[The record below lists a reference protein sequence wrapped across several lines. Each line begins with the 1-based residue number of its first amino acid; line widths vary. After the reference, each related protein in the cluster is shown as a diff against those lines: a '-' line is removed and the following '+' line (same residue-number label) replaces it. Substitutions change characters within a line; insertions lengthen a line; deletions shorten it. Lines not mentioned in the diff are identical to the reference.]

1 MLAMRR
7 LAHLAPL
14 SLALLL
20 AACGDGEPLL
30 PADATLPDGA
40 RYRGEVVDG
49 LLQGPGRLDYRNGSW
64 FVGTF
69 KDGQLHGPGEW
80 HGANGEHYVGEF
92 AQGAFHGQGT
102 LHYRDGSS
110 YQGGFAAGRFAGEG
124 TLKQGGLVY
133 RGAFKDDL
141 FHGLGTLER
150 ADGSSFHGQF
160 NNGLADGQGVRSD
173 EYGNQFSGEFD
184 KGQLRGPGS
193 FKSADGDLY
202 SGAFRD
208 NQFHGKGRYQSAAG
222 DVWSGLF
229 VAGAANGAGE
239 FQGADGERYLGEF
252 RDWNYHGQGRLH
264 LADGSLY
271 QGRFEHGEYAGNGTL
286 TLAEGNQQSGTWLR
300 GQRLRDEQGRMLA
313 DPLELGLLAQ
323 GQLLDQAIADL
334 PASTPAI
341 ELYALTL
348 AGDGKQSVFMREAD
362 YVANLLGERFAAHG
376 RISLTNHREQI
387 SLRPLATRESLRR
400 AVQALAER
408 SGPEDLIFIY
418 LTSHGSSQH
427 ELNLDQPRLQLG
439 DLPASELAVLLQP
452 LRERHKVVVI
462 SACYSGGFIPPLQD
476 DKTLVMTAARAD
488 RVSFGCSEEND
499 FTYFGRALFAEAL
512 NETDDLQRAFELAKA
527 KVAEREQADGFE
539 ASEPQIWPAKAVL
552 QHWRALR
559 EQQASRALNT
569 ASGDQAATR
578 PAPPIE
584 QSIERSTQ

>member
-1 MLAMRR
+1 MRR
-7 LAHLAPL
+7 LANLASL

-40 RYRGEVVDG
+40 RYRGEVIDG

-69 KDGQLHGPGEW
+69 KDGQWHGPGEW

-92 AQGAFHGQGT
+92 EQGAFAGQGT
-102 LHYRDGSS
+102 RHYRDGSS

-124 TLKQGGLVY
+124 TLKQAGLVY

-141 FHGLGTLER
+141 FHGLGTLDR

-160 NNGLADGQGVRSD
+160 SKGLANGQGVRSD
-173 EYGNQFSGEFD
+173 EYGNQFSGQFD
-184 KGQLRGPGS
+184 KGQLQGPGS
-193 FKSADGDLY
+193 FKNTDGDLY

-229 VAGAANGAGE
+229 VAGALNGAGE
-239 FQGADGERYLGEF
+239 FQGTDGDRYLGEF
-252 RDWNYHGQGRLH
+252 RDWRYHGQGRLH

-271 QGRFEHGEYAGNGTL
+271 QGRFENGEYAGKGTL
-286 TLAEGNQQSGTWLR
+286 TLAPGNQQSGTWQR
-300 GQRLRDEQGRMLA
+300 GQRLRDEQGRMLP

-323 GQLLDQAIADL
+323 GRLLDQAIADL

-348 AGDGKQSVFMREAD
+348 AGDGKQSVFLREAD
-362 YVANLLGERFAAHG
+362 YVAKLLGERFAAYG
-376 RISLTNHREQI
+376 RITLANHRDH
-387 SLRPLATRESLRR
+387 LADRPLATRESLTR

-418 LTSHGSSQH
+418 LTSHGSRKH
-427 ELNLDQPRLQLG
+427 ELSLDQPRLQLS

-462 SACYSGGFIPPLQD
+462 SACYSGGFIPLLQD

-488 RVSFGCSEEND
+488 RVSFGCSEDND

-559 EQQASRALNT
+559 EQQARQ
-569 ASGDQAATR
+569 ASSAAADDNSGGAS
-578 PAPPIE
+578 PGPPIE
-584 QSIERSTQ
+584 QSNERSTQ

>member
-1 MLAMRR
+1 MRR
-7 LAHLAPL
+7 LANLASL

-40 RYRGEVVDG
+40 RYRGEVIDG

-69 KDGQLHGPGEW
+69 KDGQWHGPGEW

-92 AQGAFHGQGT
+92 EQGAFHGQGT
-102 LHYRDGSS
+102 RHYRDGSS

-133 RGAFKDDL
+133 RGAFKNDL
-141 FHGLGTLER
+141 FHGLGTLDR

-160 NNGLADGQGVRSD
+160 SKGLANGQGVRSD
-173 EYGNQFSGEFD
+173 EHGNQFSGQFD
-184 KGQLRGPGS
+184 KGQLQGPGS
-193 FKSADGDLY
+193 FKNTDGDLY

-229 VAGAANGAGE
+229 VAGALNGAGE
-239 FQGADGERYLGEF
+239 FQGADGDRYLGEF
-252 RDWNYHGQGRLH
+252 RDWRYHGQGRLH

-271 QGRFEHGEYAGNGTL
+271 QGRFENGEYAGKGTL
-286 TLAEGNQQSGTWLR
+286 TLAPGNQQSGTWQR
-300 GQRLRDEQGRMLA
+300 GQRLRDEQGRMLP

-323 GQLLDQAIADL
+323 GRLLNQAIADL

-348 AGDGKQSVFMREAD
+348 AGDGKQSVFLREAD
-362 YVANLLGERFAAHG
+362 YVAKLLGERFAAYG
-376 RISLTNHREQI
+376 RITLANHRDH
-387 SLRPLATRESLRR
+387 LADRPLATRESLTR

-418 LTSHGSSQH
+418 LTSHGSRKH
-427 ELNLDQPRLQLG
+427 ELSLDQPRLQLS

-462 SACYSGGFIPPLQD
+462 SACYSGGFIPLLQD

-488 RVSFGCSEEND
+488 RVSFGCSEDND

-512 NETDDLQRAFELAKA
+512 NETDDLLRAFELAKA

-559 EQQASRALNT
+559 EQQARQ
-569 ASGDQAATR
+569 ASSAAADDNNGAS
-578 PAPPIE
+578 PGPPIE
-584 QSIERSTQ
+584 QSSERSTQ

>member
-1 MLAMRR
+1 MRR

-30 PADATLPDGA
+30 PANATLPDGT
-40 RYRGEVVDG
+40 RYRGEVIDG

-64 FVGTF
+64 FVGRF

-80 HGANGEHYVGEF
+80 RSANGERYVGEF

-102 LHYRDGSS
+102 LHYPDGGS
-110 YQGGFAAGRFAGEG
+110 YQGGFSAGRFAGEG

-133 RGAFKDDL
+133 RGAFRDDL
-141 FHGLGTLER
+141 FHGLGSLER

-160 NNGLADGQGVRSD
+160 RKGLPHGQGVHSD
-173 EYGNQFSGEFD
+173 EYGNQFSGEFA
-184 KGQLRGPGS
+184 KGQLQGPGS

-208 NQFHGKGRYQSAAG
+208 NRFHGKGRYQSAAG
-222 DVWSGLF
+222 DVWSGQF
-229 VAGAANGAGE
+229 AEGALTGAGE
-239 FQGADGERYLGEF
+239 LQSAEGERYRGEF
-252 RDWNYHGQGRLH
+252 RDWSYHGQGHLQ

-271 QGRFEHGEYAGNGTL
+271 QGRFEQGEYAGNGTL
-286 TLAEGNQQSGTWLR
+286 TLAPGERQSGTWQR
-300 GQRLRDEQGRMLA
+300 GQRLRDEQGRLLA

-323 GQLLDQAIADL
+323 GRLLDQAIAGL

-362 YVANLLGERFAAHG
+362 YVATLLDERFAAHG
-376 RISLTNHREQI
+376 RISLTNHRDHIAE
-387 SLRPLATRESLRR
+387 RPLATRENLRR
-400 AVQALAER
+400 ALQALAER
-408 SGPEDLIFIY
+408 SGPEDLVFIY
-418 LTSHGSSQH
+418 LTSHGSRRH
-427 ELNLDQPRLQLG
+427 ELNLDQPRLQLS

-462 SACYSGGFIPPLQD
+462 SACYSGGFIPLLQD
-476 DKTLVMTAARAD
+476 DKTLVMTAARDD

-512 NETDDLQRAFELAKA
+512 NQTDDLQRAFELARA
-527 KVAEREQADGFE
+527 TIAEREQADGFE

-559 EQQASRALNT
+559 QQQASRALNS
-569 ASGDQAATR
+569 ASAGQTATR
-578 PAPPIE
+578 PAPAIE
-584 QSIERSTQ
+584 QSIERNAQ

>member
-1 MLAMRR
+1 MRR

-30 PADATLPDGA
+30 PADATLPDGT
-40 RYRGEVVDG
+40 RYRGEVIDG
-49 LLQGPGRLDYRNGSW
+49 LLQGPGRLDYRDGSW
-64 FVGTF
+64 FVGSF
-69 KDGQLHGPGEW
+69 KDGQMHGSGEW
-80 HGANGEHYVGEF
+80 RGANGEHYVGEF

-102 LHYRDGSS
+102 LHYPDGGS
-110 YQGGFAAGRFAGEG
+110 YQGGFSAGRFAGEG

-133 RGAFKDDL
+133 RGAFRDDL
-141 FHGLGTLER
+141 FHGLGSLER

-160 NNGLADGQGVRSD
+160 RKGLPHGQGVHSD
-173 EYGNQFSGEFD
+173 EYGNQFSGEFA
-184 KGQLRGPGS
+184 KGLLQGPGS

-208 NQFHGKGRYQSAAG
+208 NRFHGKGRYQSAAG
-222 DVWSGLF
+222 DVWSGQF
-229 VAGAANGAGE
+229 AEGAVNGAGE
-239 FQGADGERYLGEF
+239 FQGAEGERYRGEF
-252 RDWNYHGQGRLH
+252 RDWSYHGQGRLQ

-271 QGRFEHGEYAGNGTL
+271 QGRFEQGEYAGNGTL
-286 TLAEGNQQSGTWLR
+286 TLAAGHQQSGTWQR

-323 GQLLDQAIADL
+323 GRLLDQAIADL

-362 YVANLLGERFAAHG
+362 YVATLLDERFAAHG
-376 RISLTNHREQI
+376 RISLTNHRDHIAE
-387 SLRPLATRESLRR
+387 RPLATRENLRR
-400 AVQALAER
+400 ALQALAER
-408 SGPEDLIFIY
+408 SGPEDLVFIY
-418 LTSHGSSQH
+418 LTSHGSRRH
-427 ELNLDQPRLQLG
+427 ELSLEQPRLQLS
-439 DLPASELAVLLQP
+439 DLPASELAGLLQP

-462 SACYSGGFIPPLQD
+462 SACYSGGFIPLLQD
-476 DKTLVMTAARAD
+476 DKTLVMTAARDD

-512 NETDDLQRAFELAKA
+512 NQTDDLQRAFELARA
-527 KVAEREQADGFE
+527 TIAEREQADGFE

-559 EQQASRALNT
+559 QQQASRALNSAADNQT
-569 ASGDQAATR
+569 AAS

-584 QSIERSTQ
+584 QSIERNAQ

>member
-1 MLAMRR
+1 MRR
-7 LAHLAPL
+7 LANLASL

-30 PADATLPDGA
+30 PANATLPDGS
-40 RYRGEVVDG
+40 RYRGEVIDG

-80 HGANGEHYVGEF
+80 HGANGEHYLGEF
-92 AQGAFHGQGT
+92 EQGAFHGQGT

-110 YQGGFAAGRFAGEG
+110 YQGGFAAGRLEGEG
-124 TLKQGGLVY
+124 TLKQDGLVY

-141 FHGLGTLER
+141 FHGLGNLER

-160 NNGLADGQGVRSD
+160 SKGLADGQGVRRD
-173 EYGNQFSGEFD
+173 EYGNQFSGQFA
-184 KGQLRGPGS
+184 KGQLNSPGS
-193 FKSADGDLY
+193 FKSSDGDLY

-222 DVWSGLF
+222 DVWSGQF
-229 VAGAANGAGE
+229 VAGALSGTGQ
-239 FQGADGERYLGEF
+239 FQGADGERYRGEF
-252 RDWNYHGQGRLH
+252 RDWRYHGQGRLH
-264 LADGSLY
+264 LADGSRY
-271 QGRFEHGEYAGNGTL
+271 EGHFEHGEYAGSGSL
-286 TLAEGNQQSGTWLR
+286 THGDGRQQDGTWLR
-300 GQRLRDEQGRMLA
+300 GQRLRDEQGRPLP

-323 GQLLDQAIADL
+323 GRLLDQAIADL

-376 RISLTNHREQI
+376 RISLTNHRDQI
-387 SLRPLATRESLRR
+387 GERPLATRENLRR

-418 LTSHGSSQH
+418 LTSHGSRQH
-427 ELNLDQPRLQLG
+427 ELSLDQPRLQLS
-439 DLPASELAVLLQP
+439 DLPASELATLLLP

-462 SACYSGGFIPPLQD
+462 SACFSGGFIPPLQD

-488 RVSFGCSEEND
+488 RVSFGCTEEND

-512 NETDDLQRAFELAKA
+512 NQTDDLQRAFELAKEN
-527 KVAEREQADGFE
+527 VTEREQADGFE

-552 QHWRALR
+552 QHWRTLR
-559 EQQASRALNT
+559 ARQASRALLAAPGKQT
-569 ASGDQAATR
+569 AAGPAAGE
-578 PAPPIE
+578 A
-584 QSIERSTQ
+584 SIERNTQ

>member
-7 LAHLAPL
+7 LANLASL

-40 RYRGEVVDG
+40 RYRGEVIDG

-69 KDGQLHGPGEW
+69 KDGQWHGPGEW

-92 AQGAFHGQGT
+92 EQGAFAGQGT
-102 LHYRDGSS
+102 RHYRDGSS

-124 TLKQGGLVY
+124 TLKQAGLVY

-141 FHGLGTLER
+141 FHGLGTLDR

-160 NNGLADGQGVRSD
+160 SKGLANGQGVRSD
-173 EYGNQFSGEFD
+173 EYGNQFSGQFD
-184 KGQLRGPGS
+184 KGQLQGPGS
-193 FKSADGDLY
+193 FKNTDGDLY

-229 VAGAANGAGE
+229 VAGALNGAGE
-239 FQGADGERYLGEF
+239 FQGTDGDRYLGEF
-252 RDWNYHGQGRLH
+252 RDWRYHGQGRLH

-271 QGRFEHGEYAGNGTL
+271 QGRFENGEYAGKGTL
-286 TLAEGNQQSGTWLR
+286 TLAPGNQQSGTWQR
-300 GQRLRDEQGRMLA
+300 GQRLRDEQGRMLP

-323 GQLLDQAIADL
+323 GRLLDQAIADL

-348 AGDGKQSVFMREAD
+348 AGDGKQSVFLREAD
-362 YVANLLGERFAAHG
+362 YVAKLLGERFAAYG
-376 RISLTNHREQI
+376 RITLANHRDH
-387 SLRPLATRESLRR
+387 LADRPLATRESLTR

-418 LTSHGSSQH
+418 LTSHGSRKH
-427 ELNLDQPRLQLG
+427 ELSLDQPRLQLS

-462 SACYSGGFIPPLQD
+462 SACYSGGFIPLLQD

-488 RVSFGCSEEND
+488 RVSFGCSEDND

-559 EQQASRALNT
+559 EQQARQ
-569 ASGDQAATR
+569 ASSAAADDNSGAS
-578 PAPPIE
+578 PGPPIE
-584 QSIERSTQ
+584 QSNERSTQ

>member
-1 MLAMRR
+1 MRR
-7 LAHLAPL
+7 LANLAPL

-40 RYRGEVVDG
+40 RYRGEVIDG

-69 KDGQLHGPGEW
+69 KDGQWHGPGEW
-80 HGANGEHYVGEF
+80 HGTNGEHYVGEF
-92 AQGAFHGQGT
+92 EQGAFHGQGT

-124 TLKQGGLVY
+124 TLKQDGLVY

-141 FHGLGTLER
+141 FDGLGTLER

-160 NNGLADGQGVRSD
+160 RKGLADGQGVRHD
-173 EYGNQFSGEFD
+173 EYGNQYSGQFD
-184 KGQLRGPGS
+184 QGQLQGPGS
-193 FKSADGDLY
+193 FKSTEGDLY
-202 SGAFRD
+202 SGDFRD
-208 NQFHGKGRYQSAAG
+208 NQFHGKGRYQSVDG
-222 DVWSGLF
+222 DVWSGQF
-229 VAGAANGAGE
+229 VEGALNGAGE
-239 FQGADGERYLGEF
+239 FQGADGDRYRGEF
-252 RDWNYHGQGRLH
+252 RDWRYHGQGRLQ

-271 QGRFEHGEYAGNGTL
+271 QGRFENGEYSGNGTL
-286 TLAEGNQQSGTWLR
+286 TLASGDPQSGTWQR
-300 GQRLRDEQGRMLA
+300 GQRLRDEQGRLLP

-323 GQLLDQAIADL
+323 GRLLDEAIADL

-348 AGDGKQSVFMREAD
+348 AGDGKQSVFLREAD
-362 YVANLLGERFAAHG
+362 YVAKLLGERFAAYG
-376 RISLTNHREQI
+376 RITLTNHRDHFAD
-387 SLRPLATRESLRR
+387 RPLATRESLSR

-418 LTSHGSSQH
+418 LTSHGSRRH
-427 ELNLDQPRLQLG
+427 ELSLDQPRLQLS
-439 DLPASELAVLLQP
+439 DLPASELAALLQP
-452 LRERHKVVVI
+452 LHERHKVVVI

-488 RVSFGCSEEND
+488 RVSFGCSEDND

-512 NETDDLQRAFELAKA
+512 NETDDLQRAFELAKIN
-527 KVAEREQADGFE
+527 VAEREQAEGFE

-559 EQQASRALNT
+559 AQQARQALSAAPGDSSG
-569 ASGDQAATR
+569 AS

>member
-1 MLAMRR
+1 MRR
-7 LAHLAPL
+7 LANLASL

-40 RYRGEVVDG
+40 RYRGEVIDG

-69 KDGQLHGPGEW
+69 KDGQWHGPGEW

-92 AQGAFHGQGT
+92 EQGAFAGQGT
-102 LHYRDGSS
+102 RHYRDGSS

-124 TLKQGGLVY
+124 TLKQAGLVY

-141 FHGLGTLER
+141 FHGLGTLDR

-160 NNGLADGQGVRSD
+160 SKGLANGQGVRSD
-173 EYGNQFSGEFD
+173 EYGNQFSGQFD
-184 KGQLRGPGS
+184 KGQLQGPGS
-193 FKSADGDLY
+193 FKNTDGDLY

-229 VAGAANGAGE
+229 VAGALNGAGE
-239 FQGADGERYLGEF
+239 FQGTDGDRYLGEF
-252 RDWNYHGQGRLH
+252 RDWRYHGQGRLH

-271 QGRFEHGEYAGNGTL
+271 QGRFENGEYAGKGTL
-286 TLAEGNQQSGTWLR
+286 TLAPGNQQSGTWQR
-300 GQRLRDEQGRMLA
+300 GQRLRDEQGRMLP

-323 GQLLDQAIADL
+323 GRLLDQAIADL

-348 AGDGKQSVFMREAD
+348 AGDGKQSVFLREAD
-362 YVANLLGERFAAHG
+362 YVAKLLGERFAAYG
-376 RISLTNHREQI
+376 RITLANHRDH
-387 SLRPLATRESLRR
+387 LADRPLATRESLTR

-418 LTSHGSSQH
+418 LTSHGSRKH
-427 ELNLDQPRLQLG
+427 ELSLDQPRLQLS

-462 SACYSGGFIPPLQD
+462 SACYSGGFIPLLQD

-488 RVSFGCSEEND
+488 RVSFGCSEDND

-559 EQQASRALNT
+559 EQQARQ
-569 ASGDQAATR
+569 ASSAAADDNSGAS
-578 PAPPIE
+578 PGPPIE
-584 QSIERSTQ
+584 QSNERSTQ